1 MVYDSLN
8 SLRRDVGMRPE
19 SVSRLQQ
26 QSCESRSWN
35 IIVSTVK
42 AALLLLNVLLVLRC
56 RVLVDVQLRG
66 VTLSVLNQQR
76 AEQLSEVQINALGTK
91 VK

>member
-26 QSCESRSWN
+26 QSCESQSWN

-42 AALLLLNVLLVLRC
+42 AALLLLNVLLVLCC